1 MALDGNHE
9 NGTKYWSAV
18 NRLTP
23 KHPMLYYAW
32 ATRKLKS
39 AKGLPPHR
47 VQIYY
52 LNKHKFKECKSA
64 FLNVQKYSQVLKIFR
79 ISELK
84 GIAKSSFG
92 QVLTSHFKDGETE
105 VELPEIFL
113 LCTKKTSALF
123 RLRQNNWC
131 LYIHPVKCIKKAQ
144 KTIPK
149 KTSFVFPFLR
159 ASIYLAF

>member
-23 KHPMLYYAW
+23 KHPMLDYAW

-52 LNKHKFKECKSA
+52 LNKHRFKECKSA
-64 FLNVQKYSQVLKIFR
+64 FLNVQKYSQVLKVFR

-113 LCTKKTSALF
+113 LCTKKPLLFSEWGKITDACTSTRWNVLRRLKKLSLKKQVLCFHSSGHLF
-123 RLRQNNWC
+123 
-131 LYIHPVKCIKKAQ
+131 I
-144 KTIPK
+144 
-149 KTSFVFPFLR
+149 
-159 ASIYLAF
+159 